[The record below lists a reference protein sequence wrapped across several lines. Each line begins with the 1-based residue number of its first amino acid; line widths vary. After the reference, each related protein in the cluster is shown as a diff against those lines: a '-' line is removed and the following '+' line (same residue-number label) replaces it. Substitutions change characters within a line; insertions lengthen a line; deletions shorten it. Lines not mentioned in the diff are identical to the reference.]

1 MAWRAELKLDYTFE
15 SQRTVARYLHQGPLR
30 ILQSLYPEG
39 DQICHNVLVHP
50 PGGLVGGDTLD
61 IQVKV
66 ASGAHGLVSTPGA
79 TRFYKSGGHSALQQ
93 VVAHVADH
101 ARLEWLPLE
110 AIAYKDCEATNRA
123 VFHLAPSAELITWDV
138 TALGLPS
145 SDQAFTQGHFQQ
157 HLEIP
162 GVWLERGNIQGSDAR
177 WLNSPLG
184 LAGQKCFASLV
195 FASGSPIAA
204 ERVEKALEAARLSM
218 EGTPLKLQAGITC
231 AHPQVIVLRVMS
243 PLVEPSMDLLKQV
256 WASWRHVLWQLPSEP
271 PRIWSV

>member
-1 MAWRAELKLDYTFE
+1 MAWRAELKLDYTRE
-15 SQRTVARYLHQGPLR
+15 SQRSVARYSHQGPLR

-61 IQVKV
+61 IHVSV
-66 ASGAHGLVSTPGA
+66 AKGAHGLVSTPGA
-79 TRFYKSGGHSALQQ
+79 TRFYKSGGHPALQQ
-93 VVAHVADH
+93 VVAHVSDQ

-110 AIAYKDCEATNRA
+110 AIAYNDCEATNRA
-123 VFHLAPSAELITWDV
+123 VFHLAPGAELITWDV

-145 SDQAFTQGHFQQ
+145 SDQSFTQGHFQQ

-162 GVWLERGNIQGSDAR
+162 GVWLERGNIQGNDAR

-195 FASGSPIAA
+195 FASGSAIAP
-204 ERVEKALEAARLSM
+204 ERVESALEAARSIM
-218 EGTPLKLQAGITC
+218 EANPLKLQAGITC
-231 AHPQVIVLRVMS
+231 AHPQVIVMRVMS

-256 WASWRHVLWQLPSEP
+256 WACWRHTLWQLPSEP

>member
-1 MAWRAELKLDYTFE
+1 MAWRADLKLDYTLE
-15 SQRTVARYLHQGPLR
+15 SQRTVVRYLHQGPLR

-61 IQVKV
+61 IQVTV
-66 ASGAHGLVSTPGA
+66 AEGAHGLVSTPGA
-79 TRFYKSGGHSALQQ
+79 TRFYKSGGHPALQQ
-93 VVAHVADH
+93 VVAHLADN
-101 ARLEWLPLE
+101 AKLEWLPLE
-110 AIAYKDCEATNRA
+110 AIAYNDCEATNRA
-123 VFHLAPSAELITWDV
+123 IFNLAPSAELITWDV

-145 SDQAFTQGHFQQ
+145 SDMAFTQGHFQQ

-162 GVWLERGNIQGSDAR
+162 GVWLERGNIRGEDTR

-184 LAGQKCFASLV
+184 LAGGKCLASLV
-195 FASGSPIAA
+195 FASGSAIDSD
-204 ERVEKALEAARLSM
+204 RTTQALEAAREVIESH
-218 EGTPLKLQAGITC
+218 PLRLQAGITC

-243 PLVEPSMDLLKQV
+243 PLVEPTMDLLKKV
-256 WASWRHVLWQLPSEP
+256 WAVWRHTLWALPSTP

>member
-1 MAWRAELKLDYTFE
+1 MAWRADLKLDYTLE
-15 SQRTVARYLHQGPLR
+15 SQRTVVRYLHQGPLR

-61 IQVKV
+61 IQVTV
-66 ASGAHGLVSTPGA
+66 AEGAHGLVSTPGA
-79 TRFYKSGGHSALQQ
+79 TRFYKSGGHPALQQ
-93 VVAHVADH
+93 VVAHLADN
-101 ARLEWLPLE
+101 AKLEWLPLE
-110 AIAYKDCEATNRA
+110 AIAYNDCEATNRA
-123 VFHLAPSAELITWDV
+123 IFNLAPSAELITWDV

-145 SDQAFTQGHFQQ
+145 SDMAFTQGHFQQ

-162 GVWLERGNIQGSDAR
+162 GVWLERGNIRGEDTR

-184 LAGQKCFASLV
+184 LAGSKCLASLV
-195 FASGSPIAA
+195 FASGSAINSD
-204 ERVEKALEAARLSM
+204 RTTQALVAAREVIESH
-218 EGTPLKLQAGITC
+218 PLRLQAGITC

-243 PLVEPSMDLLKQV
+243 PLVEPTMDLLKKV
-256 WASWRHVLWQLPSEP
+256 WAVWRHTLWALPSTP

>member
-1 MAWRAELKLDYTFE
+1 MPWRAELKIQYTSE
-15 SQRTVARYLHQGPLR
+15 SQRTVARYEHQGPLKV
-30 ILQSLYPEG
+30 LKSLYPEG
-39 DQICHNVLVHP
+39 DQICHNVLIHP

-61 IQVKV
+61 IQVTV

-79 TRFYKSGGHSALQQ
+79 TRFYKSGGHPALQQ
-93 VVAHVADH
+93 VVAHVADQ

-110 AIAYKDCEATNRA
+110 AIAYNDCQATNRA
-123 VFHLAPSAELITWDV
+123 VFHLAHSAELITWDV

-145 SDQAFTQGHFQQ
+145 SEQAFMQGHFQQ

-162 GVWLERGNIQGSDAR
+162 GVWLERGNIQGNDTR

-195 FASGSPIAA
+195 FASGSAISTDRA
-204 ERVEKALEAARLSM
+204 EKALEAARLILESH
-218 EGTPLKLQAGITC
+218 PLKLQAGITC

-243 PLVEPSMDLLKQV
+243 PLVEPSMDLLKHV
-256 WASWRHVLWQLPSEP
+256 WAAWRHTLWQLPSEQ

>member
-1 MAWRAELKLDYTFE
+1 MAWRADLKLDYTLE

-61 IQVKV
+61 IQVNV
-66 ASGAHGLVSTPGA
+66 AEGAHALVSTPSA
-79 TRFYKSGGHSALQQ
+79 TRFYKSGGQAALQQ
-93 VVAHVADH
+93 VTATLAPGS
-101 ARLEWLPLE
+101 RLEWLPLE
-110 AIAYKDCEATNRA
+110 AIAYNDCEATNRA
-123 VFHLAPSAELITWDV
+123 IFNLAPTAELMAWDV

-145 SDQAFTQGHFQQ
+145 SDMAFTKGHFQQ

-162 GVWLERGNIQGSDAR
+162 GVWLERGNLRGDDTR

-184 LAGQKCFASLV
+184 LAGQKCLASLV
-195 FASGSPIAA
+195 FASGHNIEPQ
-204 ERVEKALEAARLSM
+204 RVAQALEASREVLEAH
-218 EGTPLKLQAGITC
+218 PLRLQAGITC

-243 PLVEPSMDLLKQV
+243 PLVEPSMDLLKKV
-256 WASWRHVLWQLPSEP
+256 WAVWRHTLWALPSTP

>member
-1 MAWRAELKLDYTFE
+1 MAWRADLKLDYTLE
-15 SQRTVARYLHQGPLR
+15 SQRTVVRYLHQGPLR

-61 IQVKV
+61 IQVTV
-66 ASGAHGLVSTPGA
+66 AEGAHGLVSTPGA
-79 TRFYKSGGHSALQQ
+79 TRFYKSGGHPALQQ
-93 VVAHVADH
+93 VVVHLADN
-101 ARLEWLPLE
+101 AKLEWLPLE
-110 AIAYKDCEATNRA
+110 AIAYNDCEATNRA
-123 VFHLAPSAELITWDV
+123 IFNLAPSAELITWDV

-145 SDQAFTQGHFQQ
+145 SDMAFTQGHFQQ

-162 GVWLERGNIQGSDAR
+162 GVWLERGNIRGEDTR

-184 LAGQKCFASLV
+184 LAGSKCLASLV
-195 FASGSPIAA
+195 FASGSAINSD
-204 ERVEKALEAARLSM
+204 RTTQALEAAREVIESH
-218 EGTPLKLQAGITC
+218 PLRLQAGITC

-243 PLVEPSMDLLKQV
+243 PLVEPTMDLLKKV
-256 WASWRHVLWQLPSEP
+256 WAVWRHTLWALPSTP

>member
-1 MAWRAELKLDYTFE
+1 MAWRADLKLDYTLE

-61 IQVKV
+61 IQVNV
-66 ASGAHGLVSTPGA
+66 AEGAHALVSTPGA
-79 TRFYKSGGHSALQQ
+79 TRFYKSGGQAALQQ
-93 VVAHVADH
+93 VTATLAPG

-110 AIAYKDCEATNRA
+110 AIAYNDCEATNRA
-123 VFHLAPSAELITWDV
+123 IFNLAPTSELMAWDV

-145 SDQAFTQGHFQQ
+145 SDMAFTKGHFQQ

-162 GVWLERGNIQGSDAR
+162 GVWLERGNLRGDDTR

-184 LAGQKCFASLV
+184 LAGQKCLASLV
-195 FASGSPIAA
+195 FASGNNIEPQRAA
-204 ERVEKALEAARLSM
+204 QALEAAREVL
-218 EGTPLKLQAGITC
+218 EAHPLRLQAGVTC

-243 PLVEPSMDLLKQV
+243 PLVEPSMDLLKKV
-256 WASWRHVLWQLPSEP
+256 WAVWRHTLWALPSTP

>member
-1 MAWRAELKLDYTFE
+1 MAWRADLKLDYTLE

-61 IQVKV
+61 IQVNV
-66 ASGAHGLVSTPGA
+66 AEGAHALVSTPSA
-79 TRFYKSGGHSALQQ
+79 TRFYKSGGQAALQQ
-93 VVAHVADH
+93 VTATLAPGS
-101 ARLEWLPLE
+101 RLEWLPLE
-110 AIAYKDCEATNRA
+110 AIAYNDCEATNRA
-123 VFHLAPSAELITWDV
+123 IFNLAPSSELMAWDV

-145 SDQAFTQGHFQQ
+145 SDMAFTKGHFQQ

-162 GVWLERGNIQGSDAR
+162 GVWLERGNLRGDDTR

-184 LAGQKCFASLV
+184 LAGQKCLASLV
-195 FASGSPIAA
+195 FASGNNIEPQRAA
-204 ERVEKALEAARLSM
+204 QALEAAREVL
-218 EGTPLKLQAGITC
+218 EAHPLRLQAGVTC

-243 PLVEPSMDLLKQV
+243 PLVEPSMDLLKKV
-256 WASWRHVLWQLPSEP
+256 WAVWRHTLWALPSTP

>member
-1 MAWRAELKLDYTFE
+1 MAWRADLKLDYTLE

-61 IQVKV
+61 IQVNV
-66 ASGAHGLVSTPGA
+66 AEGAHALVSTPGA
-79 TRFYKSGGHSALQQ
+79 TRFYKSGGQAALQQ
-93 VVAHVADH
+93 VTATLAPG

-110 AIAYKDCEATNRA
+110 AIAYNDCEATNRA
-123 VFHLAPSAELITWDV
+123 IFNLAPSSELMAWDV

-145 SDQAFTQGHFQQ
+145 SDMAFTKGHFQQ

-162 GVWLERGNIQGSDAR
+162 GVWLERGNLRGDDTR

-184 LAGQKCFASLV
+184 LAGQKCLASLV
-195 FASGSPIAA
+195 FASGNNIEPQRAA
-204 ERVEKALEAARLSM
+204 QALEAAREVL
-218 EGTPLKLQAGITC
+218 EAHPLRLQAGVTC

-243 PLVEPSMDLLKQV
+243 PLVEPSMNLLKKV
-256 WASWRHVLWQLPSEP
+256 WAVWRHTLWALPSTP

>member
-1 MAWRAELKLDYTFE
+1 MAWRADLKLDYILE

-61 IQVKV
+61 IQVNV
-66 ASGAHGLVSTPGA
+66 AEGAHALVSTPSA
-79 TRFYKSGGHSALQQ
+79 TRFYKSGGQAALQQ
-93 VVAHVADH
+93 VTATLAPGS
-101 ARLEWLPLE
+101 RLEWLPLE
-110 AIAYKDCEATNRA
+110 AIAYNDCEATNRA
-123 VFHLAPSAELITWDV
+123 IFNLAPTAELMAWDV

-145 SDQAFTQGHFQQ
+145 SDMAFTKGHFQQ

-162 GVWLERGNIQGSDAR
+162 GVWLERGNLQGDDTR

-184 LAGQKCFASLV
+184 LAGQKCLASLV
-195 FASGSPIAA
+195 FAAGHNIEPQRATQALDAA
-204 ERVEKALEAARLSM
+204 REVLEAH
-218 EGTPLKLQAGITC
+218 PLRLQAGITC

-243 PLVEPSMDLLKQV
+243 PLVEPSMDLLKKV
-256 WASWRHVLWQLPSEP
+256 WAVWRHTLWALPSTP

>member
-1 MAWRAELKLDYTFE
+1 MAWRADLKLDYTLE

-61 IQVKV
+61 IQVNV
-66 ASGAHGLVSTPGA
+66 AKGAHALVSTPSA
-79 TRFYKSGGHSALQQ
+79 TRFYKSGGQAALQQ
-93 VVAHVADH
+93 VTATLAPG

-110 AIAYKDCEATNRA
+110 AIAYNDCEATNRA
-123 VFHLAPSAELITWDV
+123 IFNLAPTSELMAWDV

-145 SDQAFTQGHFQQ
+145 SDMAFTKGHFQQ

-162 GVWLERGNIQGSDAR
+162 GVWLERGNLRGDDTR

-184 LAGQKCFASLV
+184 LAGQKCLASLV
-195 FASGSPIAA
+195 LAA
-204 ERVEKALEAARLSM
+204 GNNIEPQRAAQALEAAREVL
-218 EGTPLKLQAGITC
+218 EAHPLRLQAGVTC

-243 PLVEPSMDLLKQV
+243 PLVEPSMDLLKKV
-256 WASWRHVLWQLPSEP
+256 WAVWRHTLWALPSTP

>member
-1 MAWRAELKLDYTFE
+1 MTWRAELKLDYTSE
-15 SQRTVARYLHQGPLR
+15 SKRTVVRYAHQGPLR
-30 ILQSLYPEG
+30 ILKSLYPEG
-39 DQICHNVLVHP
+39 DQICHNVLIHP

-61 IQVKV
+61 IQVNV
-66 ASGAHGLVSTPGA
+66 ASGAHALVSTPGA
-79 TRFYKSGGHSALQQ
+79 TRFYKSGGHPALQQ

-110 AIAYKDCEATNRA
+110 AIAYNECEATNRA

-138 TALGLPS
+138 TALGLPTS
-145 SDQAFTQGHFQQ
+145 EQSFTQGYFQQ

-162 GVWLERGNIQGSDAR
+162 GVWLERGNVQGKDAR

-204 ERVEKALEAARLSM
+204 QRLESALDAARLIM
-218 EGTPLKLQAGITC
+218 EANPLKLQAGITC

-243 PLVEPSMDLLKQV
+243 PLVEPTMALLKQV
-256 WASWRHVLWQLPSEP
+256 WATWRHALWQLPSEP

>member
-1 MAWRAELKLDYTFE
+1 V
-15 SQRTVARYLHQGPLR
+15 Q
-30 ILQSLYPEG
+30 
-39 DQICHNVLVHP
+39 P

-61 IQVKV
+61 IQVNV
-66 ASGAHGLVSTPGA
+66 AEGAHALVSTPSA
-79 TRFYKSGGHSALQQ
+79 TRFYKSGGQAALQQ
-93 VVAHVADH
+93 VTATLAPG

-110 AIAYKDCEATNRA
+110 AIAYNDCEATNRA
-123 VFHLAPSAELITWDV
+123 IFNLAPTAELMAWDV

-145 SDQAFTQGHFQQ
+145 SDMAFTKGHFQQ

-162 GVWLERGNIQGSDAR
+162 GVWLERGNLRGDDTR

-184 LAGQKCFASLV
+184 LAGQKCLASLV
-195 FASGSPIAA
+195 FASGNNIEPQRAA
-204 ERVEKALEAARLSM
+204 QALEAAREVL
-218 EGTPLKLQAGITC
+218 EAHPLRLQAGITC

-256 WASWRHVLWQLPSEP
+256 WAVWRHTLWALPSTP